1 MEFESDT
8 YRNIIREHYRK
19 IGQRGGQVKGPTK
32 RRGDSEYYRN
42 IAKMRGKKKQ
52 EDVPP

>member
-19 IGQRGGQVKGPTK
+19 IGKRGGEKKGPTK
-32 RRGDSEYYRN
+32 RRGDSDYYRN
-42 IAKMRGKKKQ
+42 IAMMRRKKNT
-52 EDVPP
+52 EEEPT